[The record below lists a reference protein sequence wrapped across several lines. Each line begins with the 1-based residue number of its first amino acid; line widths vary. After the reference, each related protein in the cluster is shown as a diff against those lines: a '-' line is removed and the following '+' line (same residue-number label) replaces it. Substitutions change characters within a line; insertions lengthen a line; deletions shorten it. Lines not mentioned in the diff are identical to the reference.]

1 MNQNTYINDTAKK
14 SYLWLCPLLLTIF
27 TLLCVLLILP
37 KDSIFGSEGDWFS
50 QHAAVA
56 EQFRTIFQETGQ
68 ILPDT
73 SPLGAGSN
81 IYDFSYYGL
90 LRPDVLISFLLPKVP
105 MTAVISIYAI
115 LELIAGA
122 NLCWHWLRK
131 HLSCPFFAFLGGILY
146 ACAAC
151 FYHAHHQIMFV
162 NYMPFLLLAL
172 LGVDRLLEKQKHG
185 LLTWAL
191 VMVYLHSYYF
201 APAVLA
207 VLLLY
212 FIHRVYFAPEQSAKT
227 GPQTE
232 SGSLSVQR
240 SDPKSKRSARLNYW
254 FRFFFSIGIS
264 IGIAAVLLLP
274 TGLDL
279 LSTKKDAGTPPALEE
294 IFSINLSLES
304 LLYHPYGCGLTI
316 LSLYTLLLGVKR
328 KSTRFLSAALL
339 LCLTFNICPWLL
351 SGMLYV
357 RYKVLIP
364 LIPLLILLCAVSLEK
379 LFAKEERHN
388 WICGLLCLVPLFSS
402 DYSPAIFLDAGLAAG
417 IFALLHWGRKSA
429 ALRQKILPLHL
440 LLCLAPIAASIGI
453 GRQDQFIADTD
464 TRQAV
469 FSAQEL
475 EDLNLDRRYRFDT
488 LTEPYANANVLPLK
502 GMGKTTMYSSV
513 TDSGYAGFYY
523 DTMKNPIRVRNRVA
537 LMTDA
542 NPAFSYLMGI
552 RYIQAR
558 ASQLPWGYRPI
569 AEKDGIVI
577 AENETALPVAYAS
590 TGIMEQT
597 EYEKLEF
604 PYSLEALTRY
614 TIAETASDLKLSG
627 ETNADDFMKTSRI
640 ASVPE
645 DALDL
650 PSLINLLEEQGVACQ
665 WNQTDRSLKLSA
677 KEKTRI
683 DIPLEEPLN
692 NKMLICMAAVTS
704 PSGREVTIE
713 LNGIRNRLSGKS
725 APYPNRNDTFTWMI
739 SSNEEI
745 PSLRLALS
753 AGTYILSEIRLW
765 TMDLSQWGNQNIREV
780 AFSPDPGNAVFLGS
794 SALKEDGWFVTSFP
808 YREGYQVQIDG
819 ENVPVCRVNTDFA
832 GFPLK
837 AGNHEIVITYRPPG
851 KQTALMISLLSLLV
865 FLAAGFRDLFS
876 AKDMIVRNRIFKNGS
891 L

>member
-1 MNQNTYINDTAKK
+1 
-14 SYLWLCPLLLTIF
+14 
-27 TLLCVLLILP
+27 
-37 KDSIFGSEGDWFS
+37 
-50 QHAAVA
+50 
-56 EQFRTIFQETGQ
+56 
-68 ILPDT
+68 
-73 SPLGAGSN
+73 
-81 IYDFSYYGL
+81 
-90 LRPDVLISFLLPKVP
+90 
-105 MTAVISIYAI
+105 
-115 LELIAGA
+115 
-122 NLCWHWLRK
+122 
-131 HLSCPFFAFLGGILY
+131 
-146 ACAAC
+146 
-151 FYHAHHQIMFV
+151 
-162 NYMPFLLLAL
+162 
-172 LGVDRLLEKQKHG
+172 
-185 LLTWAL
+185 
-191 VMVYLHSYYF
+191 
-201 APAVLA
+201 
-207 VLLLY
+207 
-212 FIHRVYFAPEQSAKT
+212 
-227 GPQTE
+227 
-232 SGSLSVQR
+232 
-240 SDPKSKRSARLNYW
+240 
-254 FRFFFSIGIS
+254 
-264 IGIAAVLLLP
+264 
-274 TGLDL
+274 
-279 LSTKKDAGTPPALEE
+279 
-294 IFSINLSLES
+294 
-304 LLYHPYGCGLTI
+304 
-316 LSLYTLLLGVKR
+316 
-328 KSTRFLSAALL
+328 
-339 LCLTFNICPWLL
+339 
-351 SGMLYV
+351 
-357 RYKVLIP
+357 
-364 LIPLLILLCAVSLEK
+364 
-379 LFAKEERHN
+379 
-388 WICGLLCLVPLFSS
+388 
-402 DYSPAIFLDAGLAAG
+402 
-417 IFALLHWGRKSA
+417 
-429 ALRQKILPLHL
+429 
-440 LLCLAPIAASIGI
+440 
-453 GRQDQFIADTD
+453 
-464 TRQAV
+464 
-469 FSAQEL
+469 
-475 EDLNLDRRYRFDT
+475 
-488 LTEPYANANVLPLK
+488 
-502 GMGKTTMYSSV
+502 
-513 TDSGYAGFYY
+513 
-523 DTMKNPIRVRNRVA
+523 
-537 LMTDA
+537 
-542 NPAFSYLMGI
+542 
-552 RYIQAR
+552 
-558 ASQLPWGYRPI
+558 
-569 AEKDGIVI
+569 
-577 AENETALPVAYAS
+577 
-590 TGIMEQT
+590 MEQT

-819 ENVPVCRVNTDFA
+819 ENVPVCRVNTGFA